1 MNSLAPYKSFDTSNP
16 GCADFITL
24 VEQELSAS
32 CNAVTDLFGSE
43 QADLAAEDWLNEVI
57 TTDGLPTSTRDWRLF
72 TAKVSTRLAS
82 RVTATSLSTEFTNA

>member
-16 GCADFITL
+16 SCADFMTV
-24 VEQELSAS
+24 VEQKLSAS

-43 QADLAAEDWLNEVI
+43 QADLAAEDWLKVI
-57 TTDGLPTSTRDWRLF
+57 TTDGLPTSTRDWGLF